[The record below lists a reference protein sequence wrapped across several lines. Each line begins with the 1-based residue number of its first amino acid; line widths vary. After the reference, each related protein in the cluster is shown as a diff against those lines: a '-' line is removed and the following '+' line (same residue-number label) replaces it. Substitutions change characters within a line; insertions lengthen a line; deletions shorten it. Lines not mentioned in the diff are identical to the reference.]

1 MFQLNDLTQADTQNI
16 FAGLMEL
23 PAKIANP
30 LLQKLD
36 AQINA
41 QQRAM
46 MAKQIEE
53 ANKAA
58 GITTPTTPSK
68 SRKSKIA
75 KAVAETVAA
84 AEAEVASDEN
94 SQD

>member
-1 MFQLNDLTQADTQNI
+1 MFQLNDLTQADTQHI

-36 AQINA
+36 AQINM
-41 QQRAM
+41 QQRAL

-58 GITTPTTPSK
+58 GIAPAAPSK
-68 SRKSKIA
+68 SRKTKIA

-84 AEAEVASDEN
+84 ETAEATSDEN
-94 SQD
+94 RQD

>member
-36 AQINA
+36 AQINL
-41 QQRAM
+41 QNRAI

-58 GITTPTTPSK
+58 GITPAAPK
-68 SRKSKIA
+68 VRKSKVA
-75 KAVAETVAA
+75 KTVAETVSTPAQGG
-84 AEAEVASDEN
+84 EDEN

>member
-36 AQINA
+36 AQINM
-41 QQRAM
+41 QQRAL

-58 GITTPTTPSK
+58 GIAPATTHSK

-94 SQD
+94 RQD

>member
-36 AQINA
+36 AQINI
-41 QQRAM
+41 QNRAM

-53 ANKAA
+53 ANKAVGVA
-58 GITTPTTPSK
+58 PAVPSK

-84 AEAEVASDEN
+84 PTAEGADNEN